1 MSSYQIIKQDDGR
14 FALYQDE
21 VLINTYTRKDSA
33 VRRMKKLQSVGV
45 VASEQQ
51 DLLDFRVY
59 ADGTVQDADD
69 ESYSFMSD
77 DFCVIK
83 AESEKSAF
91 EIWVAREKFAYS
103 NKQSEAQAHAL
114 TQRVERGAAHG
125 VARSPPLG

>member
-69 ESYSFMSD
+69 KTYSFMSD
-77 DFCVIK
+77 DFSVIK

-103 NKQSEAQAHAL
+103 NKQSEATAHAL
-114 TQRVERGAAHG
+114 TQCASAGAARG
-125 VARSPPLG
+125 VARSPP